1 MRDEMV
7 NFELVTS
14 DGGPSQ
20 LKFLWGLKKT
30 KTFMLCGVFSG
41 VCFVIDR
48 SSNE

>member
-20 LKFLWGLKKT
+20 LKSLWGLKKQRQ
-30 KTFMLCGVFSG
+30 LWCV
-41 VCFVIDR
+41 VCFYGCFFVIDH
-48 SSNE
+48 SLNE